1 MQVTFAELLLVIYP
15 TNNMK
20 TVLIWIL
27 GIILMFH
34 TNISEI
40 NAENTIN
47 IRTINGLEESFLL
60 SGIRKITFSENE
72 IRVVNFNNTFTTFAV
87 SDLNKM
93 FFTGTTS
100 EIAETT
106 NSTKFYIYPNPAKN
120 FVRLVIQESEVST
133 ASIYNL
139 SGSLLIKKPVSIEDN
154 EIDISNLSVG
164 VYLLKV
170 GNKTDKLIVK

>member
-1 MQVTFAELLLVIYP
+1 
-15 TNNMK
+15 
-20 TVLIWIL
+20 
-27 GIILMFH
+27 
-34 TNISEI
+34 
-40 NAENTIN
+40 
-47 IRTINGLEESFLL
+47 
-60 SGIRKITFSENE
+60 
-72 IRVVNFNNTFTTFAV
+72 
-87 SDLNKM
+87 M
-93 FFTGTTS
+93 FFTGSTS